1 MTSKEEQSEQTS
13 NLQIPKIEIE
23 VLIAVSDTGIVD
35 TFPKVKSYMPNRR
48 DQWLKEKRED
58 PDRFWAIRTIRT
70 WVELPVSFE
79 EIQ

>member
-1 MTSKEEQSEQTS
+1 MMSSNVQSEQTS

-35 TFPKVKSYMPNRR
+35 TFPKVEYYWPNRR

-58 PDRFWAIRTIRT
+58 PKRFWAIRTIRT

-79 EIQ
+79 EIR